1 MNHICIKEADISVM
15 ENEQKNLSKDIER
28 IDLQMMDIKN
38 EIRSGFK
45 NINSNIIKAMGF
57 IISILLTALGVF
69 VYNSIT
75 K

>member
-1 MNHICIKEADISVM
+1 MDHICSKEAEISVLS
-15 ENEQKNLSKDIER
+15 NEQKNINKDIER
-28 IDLQMMDIKN
+28 IDAEMMDIKN
-38 EIRSGFK
+38 EIRLGFK
-45 NINSNIIKAMGF
+45 GINSNIIGAMGF